1 MMLSLA
7 DVCQAMAENP
17 GERED
22 TRKMFKD
29 MYSKRFGDDAM
40 FDDYLAFIVGD
51 CESWYKDAPA
61 TYKSE
66 TSVSRLKSMMNNLLN
81 EAKYPAVA
89 SSVPVERRTAVRA
102 AMRDNLKALV
112 ASGYFRPRRGRRGAE
127 AVEAA
132 SVEGSSSSGDTGD
145 VGDLPDDLLCDSGA
159 NDLRVENNR
168 LKKLLSETKEIV
180 LQLVEVADINNSWK
194 PFIFMLIERAV

>member
-1 MMLSLA
+1 MA
-7 DVCQAMAENP
+7 DNP
-17 GERED
+17 GERDD

-29 MYSKRFGDDAM
+29 MYSKRFGDETTFA
-40 FDDYLAFIVGD
+40 DYLDFIVGD

-89 SSVPVERRTAVRA
+89 SNVPGDRRAAVRV

-112 ASGYFRPRRGRRGAE
+112 ASGYFRPRKGRR
-127 AVEAA
+127 AA
-132 SVEGSSSSGDTGD
+132 LAADVSVESSSSSGGD
-145 VGDLPDDLLCDSGA
+145 VADLPDDLLCDVGG
-159 NDLRVENNR
+159 NDLRVENIK
-168 LKKLLSETKEIV
+168 LKKMLSETKEIV
-180 LQLVEVADINNSWK
+180 IQLVEAADINNSWK
-194 PFIFMLIERAV
+194 PFIKMLIERVV